1 MKNNKGITLVALVVT
16 ILVMLVIVGI
26 SITGGSD
33 VLQKTKITEY
43 IGFMKLVKARADVFL
58 EDEIFES
65 GEGLSSDSISDSD
78 ITGIINNKSYN
89 DSRYIKKIWGGEEI
103 AAQGIDSSI
112 LNPGND
118 DEFGTLGTDDKEE
131 YFVIIFDKNTYETV
145 DIIYSTGCYYN
156 GDKYYTLVEM
166 EELITDN

>member
-1 MKNNKGITLVALVVT
+1 MKNNKGITLVALIVT
-16 ILVMLVIVGI
+16 LLVMLVIVGI

-43 IGFMKLVKARADVFL
+43 IGFMKLVKARADVVF
-58 EDEIFES
+58 EDEIFEN
-65 GEGLSSDSISDSD
+65 GAGISSDSISDSD
-78 ITGIINNKSYN
+78 IGQIIIDKSYN
-89 DSRYIKKIWGGEEI
+89 GYIKKIWSGKEL

-118 DEFGTLGTDDKEE
+118 KKYLGTLGIDENEE

-145 DIIYSTGCYYN
+145 DVIYSTGCHYN

-166 EELITDN
+166 EEIINEN